1 MFKLLLVFIGCFL
14 ITGCTID
21 LSTDDKDIQEPVI
34 EKEEK
39 EDESNEKEEVV
50 SIGKESSLSSPL
62 SVGDYGLA
70 SKYNA
75 VINGYKDV
83 DVSITKIYD
92 NSEEIVNSYNLNN
105 PDNEISKEVGY
116 KYVVLDYEVVFFDFE
131 TESFGTGVELDV
143 EVVNTEGNSFVV
155 NEVKQVIQVNTLSKS
170 VGVVNGDKGT
180 VQIAFAIPE
189 NINNYLIKFGTIEH
203 TIAYYKV

>member
-1 MFKLLLVFIGCFL
+1 MYS
-14 ITGCTID
+14 ITEKCVKEIPYSKGDRAKVRCYGA
-21 LSTDDKDIQEPVI
+21 DDVREGVAIMHHE
-34 EKEEK
+34 
-39 EDESNEKEEVV
+39 
-50 SIGKESSLSSPL
+50 
-62 SVGDYGLA
+62 
-70 SKYNA
+70 
-75 VINGYKDV
+75 DV

-189 NINNYLIKFGTIEH
+189 NVNNYLIKFGTIEH